1 MSGDY
6 HSIWLMP
13 PLEQEQAFAAIV
25 GSLARRFHSP
35 VFQPHLTLVE
45 DMPRSCEELKPIL
58 EQAAEGMAPFEAP
71 IESVEE
77 SALYYRSFYARFRVT
92 PQLRALKER
101 AVKLFGVGS
110 VETFMPHI
118 SLAYGVAESPE
129 KSKAI
134 AALQS
139 ELQGMSVTFDRVCIV
154 SSSQQTPIEEWRIR
168 DQVRLLA

>member
-13 PLEQEQAFAAIV
+13 PSDQEEAFGAIV
-25 GSLARRFHSP
+25 RDLAKRFGSP

-45 DMPRSCEELKPIL
+45 DMPRSCEELKPL
-58 EQAAEGMAPFEAP
+58 VELVAEGMASFEAP
-71 IESVEE
+71 IETVEE
-77 SALYYRSFYARFRVT
+77 SELYYRSFYARFPVT
-92 PQLRALKER
+92 PELRALKER
-101 AVKLFGVGS
+101 AVDLFKVGS

-129 KSKAI
+129 KAKAV
-134 AALQS
+134 ADLRGK
-139 ELQGMSVTFDRVCIV
+139 LQGRSVRFDRVCIV

-168 DQVRLLA
+168 YEARLSA